1 MDFVNLNTL
10 MQNETTHT
18 ERPLKIFIAED
29 DIWYSELLQ
38 HHLSANPDNEI
49 YIYTSGKALLKDLH
63 LQPDVITLDYTL
75 PDMMGDEVLNRIKQD
90 VPECHVIAISGQEN
104 ISTAVDI
111 LKKGAYDYIVKNEE
125 TKERLWNSIN
135 NIRKNVILQNEIQE
149 LKEQI
154 KGKYLKNNLLIGSC
168 DGMQHVYRLIDK
180 GASTQIVVSIAGETG
195 TGKELVA
202 KAIHYNSLRAKA
214 PFIAINVASIPNDL
228 LESELFGYEKGAF
241 TGATTR
247 RSGKF
252 EDAHG
257 GTLFL
262 DEIGEMPVSMQAKLL
277 RVLQEKEITRL
288 GSSEVV
294 KVDVRIIVATNKNL
308 GEETA
313 RGNFREDLYYR
324 LLGLPINLPPLC
336 ERGNDILILA
346 KHFLD
351 TFCLENKF
359 PRKNLTAEAK
369 DKLLFYRFPGN
380 VRELKAV
387 IELAAVMADGSQIT
401 PTDITFTA
409 TKTPT
414 DLLDQDLTLQEYDA
428 RIIRHYLNRFD
439 HNVIE
444 VAKRLDIGKSTI
456 YRMIKEGKI

>member
-1 MDFVNLNTL
+1 M
-10 MQNETTHT
+10 
-18 ERPLKIFIAED
+18 PL
-29 DIWYSELLQ
+29 
-38 HHLSANPDNEI
+38 
-49 YIYTSGKALLKDLH
+49 
-63 LQPDVITLDYTL
+63 
-75 PDMMGDEVLNRIKQD
+75 
-90 VPECHVIAISGQEN
+90 
-104 ISTAVDI
+104 
-111 LKKGAYDYIVKNEE
+111 
-125 TKERLWNSIN
+125 
-135 NIRKNVILQNEIQE
+135 
-149 LKEQI
+149 
-154 KGKYLKNNLLIGSC
+154 
-168 DGMQHVYRLIDK
+168 
-180 GASTQIVVSIAGETG
+180 
-195 TGKELVA
+195 
-202 KAIHYNSLRAKA
+202 
-214 PFIAINVASIPNDL
+214 
-228 LESELFGYEKGAF
+228 
-241 TGATTR
+241 
-247 RSGKF
+247 
-252 EDAHG
+252 
-257 GTLFL
+257 
-262 DEIGEMPVSMQAKLL
+262 SMQVKLL

-288 GSSEVV
+288 GSSEVI

-346 KHFLD
+346 KYFLD

-359 PRKNLTAEAK
+359 PRKNLTPEAK

-444 VAKRLDIGKSTI
+444 VAKRLDVGKSTI

>member
-1 MDFVNLNTL
+1 
-10 MQNETTHT
+10 MQNEPLHS
-18 ERPLKIFIAED
+18 ERPLTIFIAED
-29 DIWYSELLQ
+29 DVWYGELLQ
-38 HHLSANPDNEI
+38 HHLSANPDNDVK
-49 YIYTSGKALLKDLH
+49 IYTSGKALLKDLH

-75 PDMMGDEVLNRIKQD
+75 PDMMGDEVLNRIKQE
-90 VPECHVIAISGQEN
+90 VPDCHVIAISGQEN

-135 NIRKNVILQNEIQE
+135 NIRKNVSLQSELRQ

-154 KGKYLKNNLLIGSC
+154 KGKYHKDNLLIGSC
-168 DGMQHVYRLIDK
+168 DAMQNVYRLIDK
-180 GASTQIVVSIAGETG
+180 GAMTQIVVSISGETG

-202 KAIHYNSLRAKA
+202 KAIHYNSERGKA

-241 TGATTR
+241 TGANTR

-252 EDAHG
+252 EDAQG

-294 KVDVRIIVATNKNL
+294 PVDVRIIVATNKNL

-313 RGNFREDLYYR
+313 KGNFREDLYYR
-324 LLGLPINLPPLC
+324 LLGLPIHLPPLC

-351 TFCLENKF
+351 TFCVEPKF
-359 PRKNLTAEAK
+359 TRKTLTPEAK
-369 DKLLFYRFPGN
+369 DKLMFYRFPGN

-387 IELAAVMADGSQIT
+387 IELAAVMADGSSIT

-409 TKTPT
+409 TKTPA
-414 DLLDQDLTLQEYDA
+414 DLLDQDLSLAEYDV

-444 VAKRLDIGKSTI
+444 VAKRLNIGKSTI

>member
-1 MDFVNLNTL
+1 
-10 MQNETTHT
+10 MQNETIHT

-29 DIWYSELLQ
+29 DVWYGELIH
-38 HHLSANPDNEI
+38 HHLSANPDNEV
-49 YIYTSGKALLKDLH
+49 YRYTSGKALLKDLH
-63 LQPDVITLDYTL
+63 LQPDVVTLDYTL

-90 VPECHVIAISGQEN
+90 VPSCHVIAISGQEN

-168 DGMQHVYRLIDK
+168 DAMQHVYRLIDK
-180 GASTQIVVSIAGETG
+180 GASTQIVVSISGETG

-202 KAIHYNSLRAKA
+202 KAIHYNSERAKA

-247 RSGKF
+247 RSGQF
-252 EDAHG
+252 EDAYG

-294 KVDVRIIVATNKNL
+294 KIDVRIIVATNKNL

-359 PRKNLTAEAK
+359 PRKNLTPEAK
-369 DKLLFYRFPGN
+369 DKLLFYR
-380 VRELKAV
+380 
-387 IELAAVMADGSQIT
+387 
-401 PTDITFTA
+401 
-409 TKTPT
+409 
-414 DLLDQDLTLQEYDA
+414 
-428 RIIRHYLNRFD
+428 
-439 HNVIE
+439 
-444 VAKRLDIGKSTI
+444 
-456 YRMIKEGKI
+456 

>member
-1 MDFVNLNTL
+1 
-10 MQNETTHT
+10 MQNDQSHIIK
-18 ERPLKIFIAED
+18 PLKIFIAED
-29 DIWYSELLQ
+29 DVWYGELLQ
-38 HHLSANPDNEI
+38 HHLSANPDNEVHR
-49 YIYTSGKALLKDLH
+49 YTSGKTLIKDLH

-75 PDMMGDEVLNRIKQD
+75 PDMMGDELLKRIKSEI
-90 VPECHVIAISGQEN
+90 PACHVIVISGQEN

-111 LKKGAYDYIVKNEE
+111 LKSGAYDYIVKNDE
-125 TKERLWNSIN
+125 TKERLWNSVN
-135 NIRKNVILQNEIQE
+135 NIRKNVVLQNELFE
-149 LKEQI
+149 LKEQLS
-154 KGKYLKNNLLIGSC
+154 GKYHKNNLLIGNC
-168 DGMQHVYRLIDK
+168 DAMQHIHRLIEK
-180 GASTQIVVSIAGETG
+180 GAMTQIVVSISGETG

-202 KAIHYNSLRAKA
+202 KAIHYNSARAKA
-214 PFIAINVASIPNDL
+214 PFIAINVASIPHDL

-241 TGATTR
+241 TGAVTR
-247 RSGKF
+247 RTGKF

-277 RVLQEKEITRL
+277 RVLQEKEVTRL
-288 GSSEVV
+288 GSSEVIP
-294 KVDVRIIVATNKNL
+294 VDVRIIVATNKNL

-313 RGNFREDLYYR
+313 NGNFREDLYYR

-351 TFCLENKF
+351 SFCLENKF
-359 PRKNLTAEAK
+359 SRKSLTSEAK

-387 IELAAVMADGSQIT
+387 IELAAVMADGAQIT
-401 PTDITFTA
+401 PSDITFTA

>member
-1 MDFVNLNTL
+1 
-10 MQNETTHT
+10 MQNETIHT

-29 DIWYSELLQ
+29 DVWYGELLQ
-38 HHLSANPDNEI
+38 HQLSANRDNEVFR
-49 YIYTSGKALLKDLH
+49 YTSGKALLKDLH

-75 PDMMGDEVLNRIKQD
+75 PDMMGAEVLHRIKQEL
-90 VPECHVIAISGQEN
+90 PECQVIAISGQEN
-104 ISTAVDI
+104 ISTAVQI
-111 LKKGAYDYIVKNEE
+111 LKIGAYDYIVKNDE

-135 NIRKNVILQNEIQE
+135 NIRKNVSLQNELQH

-168 DGMQHVYRLIDK
+168 DAMHNIYRLIEK
-180 GASTQIVVSIAGETG
+180 GSTTQIVVSIAGETG

-202 KAIHYNSLRAKA
+202 KAIHYNSDRAKA
-214 PFIAINVASIPNDL
+214 PFVAINVASIPIDL
-228 LESELFGYEKGAF
+228 LESEMFGYEKGAF
-241 TGATTR
+241 TGASTR

-262 DEIGEMPVSMQAKLL
+262 DEIAEMPVSMQAKLL

-313 RGNFREDLYYR
+313 RGNFREDLFYR

-351 TFCLENKF
+351 SFCLENKF
-359 PRKNLTAEAK
+359 TRKNLTPEAK

-401 PTDITFTA
+401 PNDITFTA

-414 DLLDQDLTLQEYDA
+414 DLLDQDLSLQEYDA

-439 HNVIE
+439 DNVIE